1 VTNNEFRH
9 WLNGFFLLSGEDV
22 TLNIKQLHVIRNH
35 LNLAREVE
43 GQLDHLN
50 AAFLKRISEVLDSSE
65 KDDPEIMSLLSQ
77 ELRIHLQ
84 TSLSD

>member
-1 VTNNEFRH
+1 MTNNEFRH
-9 WLNGFFLLSGEDV
+9 WLNGFFLLSGEDT
-22 TLNIKQLHVIRNH
+22 TLNVKQLYVIRNH
-35 LNLAREVE
+35 LNLVQEVE

-50 AAFLKRISEVLDSSE
+50 AAFLKRISEILESSE

-84 TSLSD
+84 TALSD